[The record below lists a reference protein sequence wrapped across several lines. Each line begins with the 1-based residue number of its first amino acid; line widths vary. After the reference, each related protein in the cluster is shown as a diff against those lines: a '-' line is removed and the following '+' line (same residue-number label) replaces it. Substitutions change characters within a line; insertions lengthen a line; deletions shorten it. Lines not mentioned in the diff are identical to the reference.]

1 MLGAS
6 ANTDLKVTVGEVH
19 LVGQLVR
26 QGMHLVGRV
35 RINRHYQRL
44 HNIFVHFAA
53 TAIRTTMSSGTV
65 LNGNEIMSRW
75 SV

>member
-35 RINRHYQRL
+35 RINRHYQPL
-44 HNIFVHFAA
+44 HEIFVHFAA

-65 LNGNEIMSRW
+65 LKGNEIMSRW
-75 SV
+75 SI